1 MCDFSSA
8 TIPKGNIQPNDFVVE
23 KFAMN
28 GGESFQNT
36 DNSMRGKID
45 VIKVQDNNYIQ
56 DQTSN
61 VVIFENSP

>member
-8 TIPKGNIQPNDFVVE
+8 TIPKHNIRANDFVVE

-36 DNSMRGKID
+36 DNSNRDIGKNDI
-45 VIKVQDNNYIQ
+45 IKV
-56 DQTSN
+56 SN
-61 VVIFENSP
+61 HNH